1 MKIAAVTISILAL
14 LFTVFSFWWM
24 NWRRGA
30 IRLPRALRSY
40 SGCAKSGKLLLD
52 IPIVMFNS
60 GALPIVV
67 ENLRL
72 RLRGSESNEER
83 LFFNATMSKL
93 ASDEGRAFA
102 RPFAVPGGDV
112 TEFVA
117 EFQSRKTSFEF
128 REGEYWVAV
137 DARVG
142 HRDGWVGLED
152 YRLVV
157 KADDLK
163 TLNSARIAHDN
174 QAGAESL

>member
-1 MKIAAVTISILAL
+1 MKVAAVTISILAL

-30 IRLPRALRSY
+30 IHLPRVLRSY
-40 SGCAKSGKLLLD
+40 SGCATGAKVLLD
-52 IPIVMFNS
+52 IPLVMFNS
-60 GALPIVV
+60 GAVPIVV
-67 ENLRL
+67 ENLRI

-83 LFFNATMSKL
+83 LFFNAVMLKL
-93 ASDEGRAFA
+93 ASDQGRAFA
-102 RPFAVPGGDV
+102 RPFAVSGGGV

-117 EFQSRKTSFEF
+117 EFQSKGTSFEF
-128 REGEYWVAV
+128 REGEYWIAI

-142 HRDGWVGLED
+142 HQDGWLELED

-157 KADDLK
+157 QADDLK

-174 QAGAESL
+174 QARAESL